1 MAKVTSNDTIKISGV
16 LSIDFE
22 SDRIKVDIE
31 DEGEIPLA
39 ELIQRFDNKEVS
51 ISVGYKEELY

>member
-1 MAKVTSNDTIKISGV
+1 MAKVTSNDTIKINGV
-16 LSIDFE
+16 LDIDFE

-31 DEGEIPLA
+31 DEGAIPLS
-39 ELIQRFDNKEVS
+39 ELIQRFNGKEVA

>member
-1 MAKVTSNDTIKISGV
+1 MDWSKGFSASYIMMQVNPQTW
-16 LSIDFE
+16 
-22 SDRIKVDIE
+22 E

-39 ELIQRFDNKEVS
+39 ELIQRFNNKEVS

>member
-39 ELIQRFDNKEVS
+39 ELIQRFDGKDVS

>member
-31 DEGEIPLA
+31 DEGEIPLT

-51 ISVGYKEELY
+51 ISVAYKEELY

>member
-39 ELIQRFDNKEVS
+39 ELIQRFNNKEVS

>member
-39 ELIQRFDNKEVS
+39 ELIQRFNGKEVA

>member
-39 ELIQRFDNKEVS
+39 ELIQRFNNKEVS
-51 ISVGYKEELY
+51 ISVAYKEELY

>member
-16 LSIDFE
+16 LNIDFE

-51 ISVGYKEELY
+51 ISVAYKEELY

>member
-39 ELIQRFDNKEVS
+39 ELIQRFDNKGVS

>member
-1 MAKVTSNDTIKISGV
+1 MAKVTSNDTIKINGV
-16 LSIDFE
+16 LDIDFE

-39 ELIQRFDNKEVS
+39 ELIQRFNGKEVS

>member
-31 DEGEIPLA
+31 DEGEIPLT
-39 ELIQRFDNKEVS
+39 ELIQRFNNKEVS

>member
-1 MAKVTSNDTIKISGV
+1 MAKVTSNDTIKISGF

-39 ELIQRFDNKEVS
+39 ELIQRFNNKEVS